1 MRVFTGCWAVLC
13 GLCLTVRNSA
23 LMQRPAPLPWRL
35 ALVWAFKPCNT
46 CCAGFC
52 MHPTLEA
59 AGVPVALAGA
69 EHVRFVPSPMLGW
82 GCVSKPPHDPDRL
95 GARPDIVHCHD
106 WATAP
111 VAFGDPQAAPVFTI
125 HNLNYGADLI
135 GRAVAAS
142 AVATTV
148 SPTYAAEARALGL

>member
-1 MRVFTGCWAVLC
+1 M
-13 GLCLTVRNSA
+13 
-23 LMQRPAPLPWRL
+23 
-35 ALVWAFKPCNT
+35 
-46 CCAGFC
+46 
-52 MHPTLEA
+52 
-59 AGVPVALAGA
+59 
-69 EHVRFVPSPMLGW
+69 
-82 GCVSKPPHDPDRL
+82 
-95 GARPDIVHCHD
+95 HCHD

-148 SPTYAAEARALGL
+148 SPTYAAEARALGLLGFAFRVQVNPM

>member
-1 MRVFTGCWAVLC
+1 M
-13 GLCLTVRNSA
+13 
-23 LMQRPAPLPWRL
+23 
-35 ALVWAFKPCNT
+35 
-46 CCAGFC
+46 
-52 MHPTLEA
+52 
-59 AGVPVALAGA
+59 
-69 EHVRFVPSPMLGW
+69 
-82 GCVSKPPHDPDRL
+82 
-95 GARPDIVHCHD
+95 HCHD

-148 SPTYAAEARALGL
+148 SPTYAAEARTLRRFRVRCRVQGPPMQTRRVKTFLSRAVPGLLFPSVRILMLLHGWLVKSALQCRPPRFETAV